1 MNKNINEIKAKIL
14 KGQKLTSE
22 EKKQYILYALTA
34 GSDNGK
40 MHDFTMVTTSCLNNP
55 LCAERRKIDG
65 LICAECYAA
74 AQLEYQKTC
83 REKMLINSLFFSK
96 YTLSKKDMP
105 TIYTVNNVLRF
116 DSHGDC
122 INRINAKNYYAI
134 ARKNAHLHC
143 AVWSKNPWFYKGL
156 QKPKNLIFVFSIAKV
171 NQTIT
176 EKTLKQIKRKWPFVD
191 KIFSVYDPQF
201 IQDNNITINCGGLDC
216 MGCLTC
222 YLSKTEKNL
231 IFEKLK

>member
-1 MNKNINEIKAKIL
+1 MKKDIKEIKRKIL
-14 KGQKLTSE
+14 EGKKLTSE
-22 EKKQYILYALTA
+22 EKQHYILYALTA
-34 GSDNGK
+34 GSAGGK
-40 MHDFTMVTTSCLNNP
+40 MHDFTMLTTSCLNNP
-55 LCAERRKIDG
+55 LCIERRKIKG

-74 AQLEYQKTC
+74 SQLEYQKTC

-96 YTLSKKDMP
+96 YELKP
-105 TIYTVNNVLRF
+105 QEIPIIYTVNNVLRF

-122 INRINAKNYYAI
+122 INRTNAKNYYSI
-134 ARKNAHLHC
+134 ARKNKHLNC
-143 AVWSKNPWFYKGL
+143 AIWSKNPWFYKGL
-156 QKPKNLIFVFSIAKV
+156 QKPDNLIFVFSIAKV